1 MQPAGFEGARG
12 HASPHE
18 LGPNNFQ
25 ERPPG
30 ACRMHENLLATGAAP
45 GPRWGGEL
53 TALPMAGEEE
63 ADWAATSSNLGL

>member
-12 HASPHE
+12 HAFPHE

-30 ACRMHENLLATGAAP
+30 ACRMHENLLATGLRPDPA
-45 GPRWGGEL
+45 GGEL
-53 TALPMAGEEE
+53 TELPMAGEEE